1 MNIVLYSTHCPR
13 CTVLEKKLQAK
24 GIKFEIE
31 TSVDDMLALGIT
43 QVPML
48 RVDDKLLNFA
58 EANTWVNNQR
68 S

>member
-24 GIKFEIE
+24 GIKFEVE

>member
-13 CTVLEKKLQAK
+13 CTVLEKKLEAK
-24 GIKFEIE
+24 GIKFEVE

-48 RVDDKLLNFA
+48 RVDGKLLNFA

>member
-1 MNIVLYSTHCPR
+1 MDIVLYSTHCPR
-13 CTVLEKKLQAK
+13 CTVLEKKLKAK
-24 GIKFEIE
+24 GIKFEVE
-31 TSVDDMLALGIT
+31 TSVDDMLSLGIT

>member
-13 CTVLEKKLQAK
+13 CTVLEKKLEAK
-24 GIKFEIE
+24 GIKFEVE
-31 TSVDDMLALGIT
+31 TSVDDMLSLGIT
-43 QVPML
+43 QVRML

>member
-13 CTVLEKKLQAK
+13 CKVLEKKLQAK
-24 GIKFEIE
+24 RIKFEVE
-31 TSVDDMLALGIT
+31 TSVDDMLSLGIT

>member
-13 CTVLEKKLQAK
+13 CTVLEKKLEAK
-24 GIKFEIE
+24 GIKFEVE
-31 TSVDDMLALGIT
+31 TSVDAMLALGIT

>member
-13 CTVLEKKLQAK
+13 CTVLEKKLKAK
-24 GIKFEIE
+24 GIKFEVE
-31 TSVDDMLALGIT
+31 TSIDAMLALGIK

-58 EANTWVNNQR
+58 EANTWVNSQR

>member
-13 CTVLEKKLQAK
+13 CTVLEKKLEAK
-24 GIKFEIE
+24 GIKFEVE
-31 TSVDDMLALGIT
+31 TSVDGMLALGIT

>member
-13 CTVLEKKLQAK
+13 CTVLEKKLEAK
-24 GIKFEIE
+24 GIKFEVE

-48 RVDDKLLNFA
+48 RVHDKLLNFA

>member
-13 CTVLEKKLQAK
+13 CTVLEKKLEAK
-24 GIKFEIE
+24 GIKFEVE
-31 TSVDDMLALGIT
+31 TSVDNMLALGIT

>member
-13 CTVLEKKLQAK
+13 CTVLEKKLEAK
-24 GIKFEIE
+24 GIKFEVE
-31 TSVDDMLALGIT
+31 TSVDNMLSLGIT

>member
-1 MNIVLYSTHCPR
+1 MDIVLYSTHCPR
-13 CTVLEKKLQAK
+13 CTVLEKKLKSK
-24 GIKFEIE
+24 GIKFEVE
-31 TSVDDMLALGIT
+31 TSIDDMLALGIT

>member
-1 MNIVLYSTHCPR
+1 MYIVLYSTHCPR
-13 CTVLEKKLQAK
+13 CTVLEKKLEAK
-24 GIKFEIE
+24 GIKFEVE

>member
-1 MNIVLYSTHCPR
+1 MNIILYSTHCPR
-13 CTVLEKKLQAK
+13 CTVLEKKLEAK
-24 GIKFEIE
+24 GIKFEVE

>member
-13 CTVLEKKLQAK
+13 CTVLEKKLEAK
-24 GIKFEIE
+24 GIKFEVE

-48 RVDDKLLNFA
+48 RVDDKLLNFT

>member
-1 MNIVLYSTHCPR
+1 MDIVLYSTHCPR
-13 CTVLEKKLQAK
+13 CTVLEKKLEAK
-24 GIKFEIE
+24 GIKFEVE

>member
-13 CTVLEKKLQAK
+13 CTGVEKKLEAK
-24 GIKFEIE
+24 GIQFEVE

>member
-24 GIKFEIE
+24 GIKFEVE
-31 TSVDDMLALGIT
+31 TSVDDMLSLGIT

>member
-13 CTVLEKKLQAK
+13 CTVLEKKLEAK

>member
-1 MNIVLYSTHCPR
+1 MNIILYSTHCPR
-13 CTVLEKKLQAK
+13 CTVLEKKLEAK
-24 GIKFEIE
+24 GIKFEVE
-31 TSVDDMLALGIT
+31 TSVDDMLSLGIT

>member
-13 CTVLEKKLQAK
+13 CTVLEKKLEAK
-24 GIKFEIE
+24 GIKFEVE
-31 TSVDDMLALGIT
+31 TSVDDMLSLGIT

>member
-1 MNIVLYSTHCPR
+1 MDIVLYSTHCPR
-13 CTVLEKKLQAK
+13 CTVLEKKLKAK
-24 GIKFEIE
+24 GIKFEVE

>member
-13 CTVLEKKLQAK
+13 CAVLEKKLEAK
-24 GIKFEIE
+24 GIKFEVE

-48 RVDDKLLNFA
+48 RVDDKLLNFS
-58 EANTWVNNQR
+58 EANT
-68 S
+68 

>member
-1 MNIVLYSTHCPR
+1 
-13 CTVLEKKLQAK
+13 VLEKKLEAK
-24 GIKFEIE
+24 GIKFEVE

>member
-13 CTVLEKKLQAK
+13 CTVLEKKLKAK
-24 GIKFEIE
+24 GIKFEVE

>member
-13 CTVLEKKLQAK
+13 CTVLEKKLEAK
-24 GIKFEIE
+24 GIKFEVE

-58 EANTWVNNQR
+58 EANTWVNNQK

>member
-13 CTVLEKKLQAK
+13 CTVLEKKLEAK
-24 GIKFEIE
+24 GIKFEVE